1 MPLTSDQFASALLVL
16 LRQPDRPGAEQRLEP
31 RISVT
36 GAVLLTADG
45 SDEPPIHA
53 RLKDISRGGI
63 GFTHH
68 AGLAKGRRLI
78 LHLPSSDGES
88 RSVPCEVRHCTMIR
102 DGLFLIGVAF
112 AEETDQATAPEAPT
126 R

>member
-1 MPLTSDQFASALLVL
+1 MPLTSDQFVSALMAL
-16 LRQPDRPGAEQRLEP
+16 LRQPDRLGAEQRREP

-36 GAVLLTADG
+36 GVAVLTAEG

-68 AGLAKGRRLI
+68 AGLAKGRRMV
-78 LHLPSSDGES
+78 LHLPVAEGKP
-88 RSVPCEVRHCTMIR
+88 RSVPCEVRHCTLVR
-102 DGLFLIGVAF
+102 DGLYLIGVAF
-112 AEETDQATAPEAPT
+112 PDEAAPAAC
-126 R
+126 